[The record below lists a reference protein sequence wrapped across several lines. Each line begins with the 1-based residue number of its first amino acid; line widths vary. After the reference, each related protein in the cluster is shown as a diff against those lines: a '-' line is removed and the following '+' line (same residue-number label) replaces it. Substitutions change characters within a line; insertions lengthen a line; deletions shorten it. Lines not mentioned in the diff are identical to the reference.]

1 VEEKKMNEE
10 FIVETQQIKRAV
22 EIINKIED
30 DKFPLLLQRITLKI
44 HSQTESSFK
53 QEEIEK
59 LESSLELSNENVLL
73 IIDIL
78 EFIYLQAAY
87 EIIKPANLRANLL
100 KIRLDESKVNA
111 IVGVWQENGK
121 EILDKIRINKTI
133 SLKQLKA
140 IKWRLNLQL
149 ATNLKTKQKLP
160 NALFEFAIN
169 ENQNRDSQKLVHV
182 EFSRDQ
188 LYEFLSKLE
197 TIQKQIDGLN
207 A

>member
-1 VEEKKMNEE
+1 MSEE

-30 DKFPLLLQRITLKI
+30 GKFPLLLQRITLKI
-44 HSQTESSFK
+44 HSQSESSFK
-53 QEEIEK
+53 QDEIEK

-78 EFIYLQAAY
+78 EFVYLQAAY
-87 EIIKPANLRANLL
+87 ELIKSANLRAHLL

-111 IVGVWQENGK
+111 IVGVWQESGK
-121 EILDKIRINKTI
+121 EILDKIRVNKTI
-133 SLKQLKA
+133 SFKQLKT

-149 ATNLKTKQKLP
+149 ATDLKTKQKLP

-169 ENQNRDSQKLVHV
+169 ENQNRDSQKQVHV

-188 LYEFLSKLE
+188 LYEFLTKLE

>member
-1 VEEKKMNEE
+1 MNEE